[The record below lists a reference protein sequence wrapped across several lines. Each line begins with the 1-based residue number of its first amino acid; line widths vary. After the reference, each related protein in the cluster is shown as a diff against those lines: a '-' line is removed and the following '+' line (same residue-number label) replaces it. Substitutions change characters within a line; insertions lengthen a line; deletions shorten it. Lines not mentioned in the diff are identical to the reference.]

1 MNERRNRWV
10 FGVAALVML
19 VAFTAVAYNI
29 GVSEG
34 FARAGTS
41 ATTAPGAPS
50 APAAPSYGWHRG
62 WGMGPFFPLLLV
74 FFFWFFLMRMFWWG
88 GWWGG
93 PRPWH
98 YYRGPSDRETF
109 DEWHRRAHDQMKS

>member
-1 MNERRNRWV
+1 MNETRNSWI

-19 VAFTAVAYNI
+19 LAFTAVAYNL

-34 FARAGTS
+34 LVRAGANAS
-41 ATTAPGAPS
+41 AA
-50 APAAPSYGWHRG
+50 APAAAYYGWHRG
-62 WGMGPFFPLLLV
+62 WAMGPLFPLLLI
-74 FFFWFFLMRMFWWG
+74 FFWFFLMRVFWWG

-98 YYRGPSDRETF
+98 FYRGPYDRETF
-109 DEWHRRAHDQMKS
+109 DEWHRRAHDQMKG